1 MARGSVVK
9 RGKKYAVVL
18 DLGRDADGM
27 RIRKWHS
34 GDATKKEAEVARTE
48 LLGRLDGG
56 TYTGPTKVTVQE
68 FVESRW
74 LPALDGLV
82 TGGTLRANTV
92 MSYRNQALS
101 YVVPNLGHVKLSAL
115 SADHLARFYGELS
128 KTGRRK
134 VKEGDPPKGLA
145 ASSVRLVHITVHR
158 LLRDAVRWGLLAR
171 NVADL
176 AAADVPRG
184 DRQTEMLTWTP
195 PQLRQYL
202 DYVKDDRLRALWV
215 LMVTTGIRRGE
226 AAGLTW
232 DCLDLD
238 GSRLKVEKTRVV
250 VNFKVVDSGPK
261 TAKSGRDI
269 GLDPQTVAALRSH
282 RAQTARER
290 MAWGSAHQQNDLVF
304 TREDGSPYH
313 PDVLTKTFQRTARA
327 AGLPVIR
334 LHDLRH
340 SFATAAL
347 EAGVPLKVVS
357 DRLGHA
363 SISITGDVYSHVRPE
378 VDQEAA
384 NMVANLILGA
394 G

>member
-1 MARGSVVK
+1 VARGSVVK

>member
-1 MARGSVVK
+1 MARGSLVK

-18 DLGRDADGM
+18 DLGRDPDGK
-27 RIRKWHS
+27 RIRRWHS
-34 GDATKKEAEVARTE
+34 GYATKREAEVARTE

-56 TYTGPTKVTVQE
+56 TYTGPTKLTVRE
-68 FVESRW
+68 FVEDRW

-82 TGGTLRANTV
+82 TGGKLRANTV
-92 MSYRNQALS
+92 RSYRNQTQS
-101 YVVPNLGHVKLSAL
+101 YVVPSLGHIRLSAL
-115 SADHLARFYGELS
+115 SADHLARFYGELAKS
-128 KTGRRK
+128 GRRK
-134 VKEGDPPKGLA
+134 VKAGEPPKGLA
-145 ASSVRLVHITVHR
+145 PSSVRLVHVTVHR
-158 LLRDAVRWGLLAR
+158 FLRDAVRWGLLVR
-171 NVADL
+171 NVADQ

-195 PQLRQYL
+195 TQLRQYL
-202 DYVKDDRLRALWV
+202 DHAKDDRLWALWV

-232 DCLDLD
+232 AALDLEA
-238 GSRLKVEKTRVV
+238 GRLRVEKTRVV
-250 VNFKVVDSGPK
+250 VNFEVVDSGPK

-269 GLDPQTVAALRSH
+269 GLDPQTVVALRSP

-290 MAWGSAHQQNDLVF
+290 MAWGPAHEQTHLVF
-304 TREDGSPYH
+304 TWEDGSPYH
-313 PDVLTKTFQRTARA
+313 PDVLTKTFQRRAKA

-363 SISITGDVYSHVRPE
+363 SINITGDTYSHVRPE

-384 NMVANLILGA
+384 NLVANLILGA
-394 G
+394 